1 MHTCLCTVFFS
12 SKTDWTEYS
21 QKAWSRRRSLWKHK
35 AIGISSVYSNIIP
48 GCCQWP
54 FSPYTNSA
62 SKPPMDFECSEPLS
76 VLCQLYVVE
85 PDKAAGVAGYQ
96 LNDENYD
103 IVCFLKPKLPISNEY
118 EVFKS
123 DTKIYCIFFIQS
135 LWKKR
140 ANLIIQL
147 K

>member
-1 MHTCLCTVFFS
+1 MYVAILTLFLLSTTITVVS
-12 SKTDWTEYS
+12 AE
-21 QKAWSRRRSLWKHK
+21 
-35 AIGISSVYSNIIP
+35 

-103 IVCFLKPKLPISNEY
+103 ILQVAPSRLNATFICNTESKLWHLENGVKEYALIKCGERAADGTWTFL
-118 EVFKS
+118 
-123 DTKIYCIFFIQS
+123 
-135 LWKKR
+135 
-140 ANLIIQL
+140 
-147 K
+147 